1 MTSLHLVTVTRVERL
16 LPVVG
21 DAGTGAADISINTTT
36 TDTGTTAGDRT
47 IGDLMRRYPP
57 RSTIINSNRPRDVA
71 EDGEGSAL
79 RVAVIRIARSVV
91 HANSNNKGSIGE
103 C

>member
-21 DAGTGAADISINTTT
+21 DAGTGAAGISINTTT
-36 TDTGTTAGDRT
+36 TDTGTTVGDRT
-47 IGDLMRRYPP
+47 TGGPMRRYPP
-57 RSTIINSNRPRDVA
+57 PSHTINSKRPRDVVG
-71 EDGEGSAL
+71 DGEELAL

-91 HANSNNKGSIGE
+91 HVNSNNRGSIGE